1 MVISLWGED
10 TANLTKNF
18 IEDMSLQLGLRKME

>member
-10 TANLTKNF
+10 TANLTKNL
-18 IEDMSLQLGLRKME
+18 EDVSLQLGLRKME